1 MKKEKEEYFIKI
13 ENPRETRKE
22 VLEGTR
28 DILRILQGY
37 EKFKEIRKQR
47 THLIEHFKKTAES
60 IKAEIQ
66 EIKRMLPKANVVTKR
81 SAIAKEELPKA
92 PREVKKIEE
101 ELADIEAKLNVL

>member
-1 MKKEKEEYFIKI
+1 MKKEKEECFVKI
-13 ENPRETRKE
+13 ENPRETRRE

-37 EKFKEIRKQR
+37 EKFKDIRKQR
-47 THLIEHFKKTAES
+47 THLIEHFKKISEEL
-60 IKAEIQ
+60 KGDVQ
-66 EIKRMLPKANVVTKR
+66 ELKRMLPKANIVVKR
-81 SAIAKEELPKA
+81 SAIAKQELPKA